1 MTRRAI
7 KTSIYIMAP
16 LMMGLAFT
24 SNNVVKLLLTEKW
37 MECVPY
43 LCIFCITYMFY
54 PIHTANLNAIKSM
67 GRSDLFLKMEIIKKI
82 VGIILLLLTM
92 RISPMAMALSLLV
105 SGLISQLIN
114 SWPNKKLLGYSYI
127 EQIKDILPSIIL
139 ALIMGVIVYCVGLIK
154 LPTIMSFIIQ
164 VIVGMIVYIW
174 GSKILKIDSFEYLFD
189 LVKKIAKGKK
199 KRANENAK

>member
-1 MTRRAI
+1 
-7 KTSIYIMAP
+7 
-16 LMMGLAFT
+16 
-24 SNNVVKLLLTEKW
+24 
-37 MECVPY
+37 
-43 LCIFCITYMFY
+43 
-54 PIHTANLNAIKSM
+54 
-67 GRSDLFLKMEIIKKI
+67 MEIIKKI